1 MATIGRSFD
10 ELDKKIK
17 QTTADI
23 RSADNDVRRFDKS
36 LKLNPGNVDA
46 VRAKYQALGTSLT
59 LNTTKLQ
66 QLRQKQRE
74 LTTAYQNG
82 NISQAEYEKQLIRIN
97 KQIAQSEARVE
108 ELTAAMRRQNAEI
121 RNAKFDG
128 IVKGLNSAEAASQ
141 KFSRA
146 ALVVVGALGA
156 IVKSA
161 ITTGDALDDN
171 AKKYSTTAE
180 QLQIQSNRYAKL
192 TADSDTYVR
201 ALQSIGSMQS
211 SIAAGRGARYLRY
224 LGQLGIAQD
233 DLAHK
238 TNAEIYDMI
247 FAKLHEVTDATDR
260 ATIAQ
265 GLFGDAGL
273 NVANVAAATTEEL
286 QALDNALIEAGIITS
301 EQAAIAGAAQD
312 KLDSLKY
319 QYQAVAAELLV
330 KALPAFEALVDLF
343 KTTLIPWLSKAA
355 DAFGNLGEGGQKALL
370 IGLALVIVL
379 PKLIAGIKGMV
390 TVYKTLHAATLAQ
403 TAAQGALNT
412 VSAPWMGIIMAISA
426 ALMVLVT
433 IINLFL
439 GKAKDAVDV
448 NEELMGELSNTK
460 DLLADMG
467 YEMTASTENTT
478 RTVNRKEVDVN
489 VKVDATGDTPID
501 EQNAKNIADA
511 VVVAMDIDAVNAGLG
526 DQNR

>member
-10 ELDKKIK
+10 ELDRKIK
-17 QTTADI
+17 QTAADI
-23 RSADNDVRRFDKS
+23 RSADNDVRRFDKA
-36 LKLNPGNVDA
+36 LKLNPSNVDA
-46 VRAKYQALGTSLT
+46 VRSKYQALQSSLT

-66 QLRQKQRE
+66 QLKQKQRE
-74 LTTAYQNG
+74 LTEAYKNG
-82 NISQAEYEKQLIRIN
+82 NISQADYERQLQRIN
-97 KQIAQSEARVE
+97 KQISQTEARIE
-108 ELTAAMRRQNAEI
+108 DLTAALRRQNAEI
-121 RNAKFDG
+121 RSAKLDG
-128 IVKGLNSAEAASQ
+128 FVKGLNTAQAAAQ

-146 ALVVVGALGA
+146 ALVVVGAIGA

-161 ITTGDALDDN
+161 ITAGDELDDN
-171 AKKYSTTAE
+171 ATKYNTTAE
-180 QLQIQSNRYAKL
+180 QLQIQANRYSKL
-192 TADSDTYVR
+192 TADSETYVK

-211 SIAAGRGARYLRY
+211 SITAGRGAKYLHY
-224 LGQLGIAQD
+224 LKQLGITQT

-238 TNAEIYDMI
+238 TNAEIYDII
-247 FAKLHEVTDATDR
+247 FDKLHAVTDATER

-273 NVANVAAATTEEL
+273 NVANVAGATAEQL
-286 QALDNALIEAGIITS
+286 QELDNALLSAGIITS

-319 QYQAVAAELLV
+319 QYQAVAAEVLV
-330 KALPAFEALVDLF
+330 KLLPAFEALVDIM
-343 KTTLIPWLSKAA
+343 KTTLIPWISNAA
-355 DAFGNLGEGGQKALL
+355 SAIGNLGEGGQRMLL
-370 IGLALVIVL
+370 LGLAIVIIL
-379 PKLIAGIKGMV
+379 PKIIAGIKGMV
-390 TVYKTLHAATLAQ
+390 TIYKTLHAATLAQ

-426 ALMVLVT
+426 ALMVLVS

-439 GKAKDAVDV
+439 GKANEAVDV
-448 NEELMGELSNTK
+448 NEELMGNLSNTK

-467 YEMTASTENTT
+467 YEMTTSTESTAT
-478 RTVNRKEVDVN
+478 TVNRKEVDIN

-501 EQNAKNIADA
+501 ESNAQNLADA
-511 VVVAMDIDAVNAGLG
+511 VVKAMDIDAVNAALG